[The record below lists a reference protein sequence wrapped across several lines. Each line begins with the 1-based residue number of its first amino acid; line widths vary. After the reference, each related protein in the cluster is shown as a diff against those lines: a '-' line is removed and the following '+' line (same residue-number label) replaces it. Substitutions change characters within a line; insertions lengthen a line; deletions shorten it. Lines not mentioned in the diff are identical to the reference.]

1 MNRRKQILRQRG
13 GEVAKAGRMFFEALF
28 SPDPGAFFNEKG
40 KELERELADR
50 RVIVASYEADLA
62 AQWGRKARD
71 LVEQWGWLWG
81 VWGLLLCS
89 PLLAVTKVISE
100 HVDGLAPIAMIL
112 ANKHGAPRARRPRR
126 RFFR

>member
-50 RVIVASYEADLA
+50 RVIVADGEIVDDYS
-62 AQWGRKARD
+62 
-71 LVEQWGWLWG
+71 
-81 VWGLLLCS
+81 
-89 PLLAVTKVISE
+89 SE
-100 HVDGLAPIAMIL
+100 
-112 ANKHGAPRARRPRR
+112 KSRR
-126 RFFR
+126 R

>member
-50 RVIVASYEADLA
+50 RVIVADGE
-62 AQWGRKARD
+62 
-71 LVEQWGWLWG
+71 
-81 VWGLLLCS
+81 
-89 PLLAVTKVISE
+89 I
-100 HVDGLAPIAMIL
+100 VDDDDRE
-112 ANKHGAPRARRPRR
+112 KPRR
-126 RFFR
+126 R

>member
-50 RVIVASYEADLA
+50 RVIVADGE
-62 AQWGRKARD
+62 
-71 LVEQWGWLWG
+71 
-81 VWGLLLCS
+81 
-89 PLLAVTKVISE
+89 I
-100 HVDGLAPIAMIL
+100 VDDE
-112 ANKHGAPRARRPRR
+112 KPRR
-126 RFFR
+126 R